1 VPPSASTGTS
11 ASTLD
16 HVPAAAP
23 HTRLQAGIQKPKI
36 YTDGTIRYVNL
47 STCEEPLDLIVAMAD
62 PHWREAMNSEFSALI
77 CNMMWHLVPPSAG
90 WNLIDCIWV
99 FKIKRKSDRSIDR
112 YKVRL
117 VAKGFKQQ
125 YGIDLMIHLV
135 W

>member
-1 VPPSASTGTS
+1 MCPLLLRIHDCKLVFGNLKST
-11 ASTLD
+11 
-16 HVPAAAP
+16 
-23 HTRLQAGIQKPKI
+23 
-36 YTDGTIRYVNL
+36 TIRYANL
-47 STCEEPLDLIVAMAD
+47 PTCEEPLDLTVAMAD

-77 CNMMWHLVPPSAG
+77 YNMMWHLVPSSAG
-90 WNLIDCIWV
+90 QNLIDYKWV

-135 W
+135 R